1 VIWLIGLRWISVPT
15 QRMGVGFLVR
25 FRFDCLVEEALTE
38 WVFKG
43 KYCGLSMILICPLF
57 QLEMT

>member
-1 VIWLIGLRWISVPT
+1 LKWISVPP

-25 FRFDCLVEEALTE
+25 FRFDWLVEEALTE

-43 KYCGLSMILICPLF
+43 KYCGLSMILICLLF
-57 QLEMT
+57 QLERTFIELRV